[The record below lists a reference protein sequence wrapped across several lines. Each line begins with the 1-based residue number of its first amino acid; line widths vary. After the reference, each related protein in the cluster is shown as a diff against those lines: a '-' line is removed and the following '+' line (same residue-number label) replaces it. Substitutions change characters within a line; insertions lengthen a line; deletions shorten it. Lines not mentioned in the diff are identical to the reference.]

1 MKKSEFEVYL
11 RRRLRQ
17 LINKAIA
24 KQKEYT
30 RNNDAFH
37 SFKRQASLR
46 KHPAIDVLATDWSK
60 HLVSLMD
67 IVNDL
72 ETDKTKHISFDTI
85 LEKSGDNIIY
95 SIIFE
100 AMSKEIMRRK

>member
-1 MKKSEFEVYL
+1 MNKKEFENYL
-11 RRRLRQ
+11 KRRLKQ
-17 LINKAIA
+17 IVTKAVI
-24 KQKEYT
+24 KQKEYS

-37 SFKRQASLR
+37 SFKRQAFLR
-46 KHPAIDVLATDWSK
+46 KHSAIDVLATDWSK

-67 IVNDL
+67 IVNDIESGKANRITL
-72 ETDKTKHISFDTI
+72 DTI

-100 AMSKEIMRRK
+100 AMTREILRKK